1 MHCLQKINQI
11 NQNKTKTHERYKN
24 FDTKH
29 IADRRRSF
37 GAEAEAR
44 RQSLNLSTLSF
55 EPLLGT
61 EIFHYS
67 LHVH

>member
-1 MHCLQKINQI
+1 MHRLQKINQF
-11 NQNKTKTHERYKN
+11 NQNKTKTHERCKN
-24 FDTKH
+24 FDIKH
-29 IADRRRSF
+29 FAIRTRCF
-37 GAEAEAR
+37 GAEAEAG
-44 RQSLNLSTLSF
+44 RQSLNLFTLSF